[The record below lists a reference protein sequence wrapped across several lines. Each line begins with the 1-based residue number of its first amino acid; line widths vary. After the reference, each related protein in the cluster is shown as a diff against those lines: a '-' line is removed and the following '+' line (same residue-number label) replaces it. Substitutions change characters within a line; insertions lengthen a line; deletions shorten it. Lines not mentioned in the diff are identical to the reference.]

1 MVSRIF
7 NPNIEAWYLE
17 INQVNIAFFSECCQL
32 CFLDGSDGHAV
43 PSCRIIICPTDDF
56 RYEYLALGIECDKSA
71 SAIYN
76 EMS

>member
-17 INQVNIAFFSECCQL
+17 INQVNIAFFSECFRL

-43 PSCRIIICPTDDF
+43 PSCRIIICPTGDS
-56 RYEYLALGIECDKSA
+56 RYEYLALGIEIEKGA
-71 SAIYN
+71 SAIDN
-76 EMS
+76 EIS